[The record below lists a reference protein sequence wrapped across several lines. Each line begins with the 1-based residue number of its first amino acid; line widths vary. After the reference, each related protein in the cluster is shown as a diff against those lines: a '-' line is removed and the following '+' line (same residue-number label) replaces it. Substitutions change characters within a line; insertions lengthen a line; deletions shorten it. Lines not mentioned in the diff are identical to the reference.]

1 MPFHANPSPAQ
12 LDVWAANIGPDRA
25 ARGWIC
31 RTLEEAGWPYQTLAS
46 GGQCEDYLIAGWHG
60 PVCPP
65 VTPAFDVVHNDGRQ
79 LIVRATEPPPE
90 AEQVRLFITHGHGSP
105 KPEMV
110 LRVVTLPGDVWLER
124 FDLESLS
131 WVEDNDTVNAYVM
144 KGELP
149 ARESTPDEV
158 RAALRTLLGKYDA
171 MGGGA

>member
-1 MPFHANPSPAQ
+1 MFLTREQAEALRRAGAGRFAAADLPFLMVPTKEHIPLSPED
-12 LDVWAANIGPDRA
+12 L
-25 ARGWIC
+25 ARVK
-31 RTLEEAGWPYQTLAS
+31 EQ
-46 GGQCEDYLIAGWHG
+46 
-60 PVCPP
+60 
-65 VTPAFDVVHNDGRQ
+65 Q

-131 WVEDNDTVNAYVM
+131 WVEDSDTVNAYVM

-158 RAALRTLLGKYDA
+158 RAALRTLLGRYDA